1 MVTIDEKLY
10 NRMPSDIQ
18 ELFKELPNF
27 MRDEVVSG
35 FPNSKS
41 TGGSGKASQKT
52 APNDIYG
59 KYKEGYKS
67 ANLGGLGDSGSASR
81 FFYVAKSPK
90 RERLI
95 NRFNCAKIDVCT
107 EENTEQVLSLVKA
120 MLGLTTNLS
129 IGGFGG
135 NTTEA
140 YPQECL
146 STIRTTISKIT
157 ELKTWNSLMQQPTK
171 DFIMDVFGRKTDGG
185 NHAQSVKSSKELMT
199 RIGTFQEKAGSCTE
213 DVKNATYQSLLK
225 LKEQDAWQDAHSHH
239 PTHKPVKLMRYL
251 VKLIT
256 PPGGTVLDPFMGS
269 GTTGVA
275 CDGFKF
281 IGIEM
286 DKEYCKIA
294 EARINAIQ
302 PRLFN

>member
-95 NRFNCAKIDVCT
+95 NRFNCWVI
-107 EENTEQVLSLVKA
+107 VLPYCFTSL
-120 MLGLTTNLS
+120 
-129 IGGFGG
+129 
-135 NTTEA
+135 
-140 YPQECL
+140 
-146 STIRTTISKIT
+146 ISVI
-157 ELKTWNSLMQQPTK
+157 
-171 DFIMDVFGRKTDGG
+171 
-185 NHAQSVKSSKELMT
+185 
-199 RIGTFQEKAGSCTE
+199 
-213 DVKNATYQSLLK
+213 Y
-225 LKEQDAWQDAHSHH
+225 
-239 PTHKPVKLMRYL
+239 
-251 VKLIT
+251 
-256 PPGGTVLDPFMGS
+256 
-269 GTTGVA
+269 
-275 CDGFKF
+275 
-281 IGIEM
+281 
-286 DKEYCKIA
+286 
-294 EARINAIQ
+294 
-302 PRLFN
+302 

>member
-1 MVTIDEKLY
+1 
-10 NRMPSDIQ
+10 MPSDIQ

-81 FFYVAKSPK
+81 FFY
-90 RERLI
+90 
-95 NRFNCAKIDVCT
+95 CAKASKSERNAGLEGFEEQTTDDGRQKSID
-107 EENTEQVLSLVKA
+107 N
-120 MLGLTTNLS
+120 
-129 IGGFGG
+129 
-135 NTTEA
+135 A
-140 YPQECL
+140 YQRGE
-146 STIRTTISKIT
+146 T
-157 ELKTWNSLMQQPTK
+157 
-171 DFIMDVFGRKTDGG
+171 VRK
-185 NHAQSVKSSKELMT
+185 N
-199 RIGTFQEKAGSCTE
+199 
-213 DVKNATYQSLLK
+213 N
-225 LKEQDAWQDAHSHH
+225 H
-239 PTHKPVKLMRYL
+239 PTVKPVKLMRYL
-251 VKLIT
+251 IKLIT